1 MTTPGPDL
9 IHAYRRLLRAGLRAV
24 QFSQPSRSTI
34 TARLREG
41 FRDPRGEFDAER
53 VRRTVWFLNA
63 AAQQRG
69 LEHKILKNLCRVH
82 WERTR
87 QMPWRV
93 RARSEGLMM
102 SEGGA
107 TGGGRKGGR
116 LVFSFFR
123 SFHFLFLCSF
133 SFFFYTLFC
142 IWGPGG
148 GRRVLMSKRDPDVIK
163 GTEYE
168 HYDRTIE
175 MLNDTMGLC
184 LR

>member
-1 MTTPGPDL
+1 MTTPAPDL

-69 LEHKILKNLCRVH
+69 LEHRILKNLCRVH

-93 RARSEGLMM
+93 RARNEGLM
-102 SEGGA
+102 SEGGS
-107 TGGGRKGGR
+107 TGGARKGGR
-116 LVFSFFR
+116 LVFPFFLFFLYFFLSTFLPSFQ
-123 SFHFLFLCSF
+123 FLFLISF
-133 SFFFYTLFC
+133 LLSLSFLYV
-142 IWGPGG
+142 GSG
-148 GRRVLMSKRDPDVIK
+148 
-163 GTEYE
+163 
-168 HYDRTIE
+168 
-175 MLNDTMGLC
+175 
-184 LR
+184 